1 MVTPARNVTPVLDA
15 VWRGGG
21 RTGPPKDA
29 RRPSAVLS
37 RGKGSSCACVYL
49 NTCDRGQCRSVMCCN
64 ENILWVQV
72 WHFLKSKFDTF
83 TSSGVYGLL
92 RYWCLWSFSV
102 WPGALQ
108 VLQLPPIIKKLF
120 AIRSLVGVQTWKSR
134 CVYKMQRAVML
145 EVICPAWAAD

>member
-49 NTCDRGQCRSVMCCN
+49 NTCVTGDSVGLSCAAMRTFYGFRSD
-64 ENILWVQV
+64 I
-72 WHFLKSKFDTF
+72 F
-83 TSSGVYGLL
+83 
-92 RYWCLWSFSV
+92 
-102 WPGALQ
+102 
-108 VLQLPPIIKKLF
+108 
-120 AIRSLVGVQTWKSR
+120 
-134 CVYKMQRAVML
+134 
-145 EVICPAWAAD
+145 